1 VTSPVS
7 RIDIRG
13 RFPRV
18 NAAYTRIKEPRVT
31 RLFHFGIYVITMV
44 GGLVAFLNLPEN
56 LINLVGPFAVTMFGV
71 FGFVGSLM
79 CVVSVIPGIAWVE
92 RVGIL
97 LLFTAVVMYGVMMIS
112 SPGVSVALFFAGALG
127 LSLLQRLVE
136 IRD

>member
-1 VTSPVS
+1 VTSPMS
-7 RIDIRG
+7 RVDLRG

-18 NAAYTRIKEPRVT
+18 DAAYMRIKEPRVT

-44 GGLVAFLNLPEN
+44 GGLVAFLNLPLN
-56 LINLVGPFAVTMFGV
+56 LIKIVGPFGVTTFGV
-71 FGFVGSLM
+71 FGFIGSLM
-79 CVVSVIPGIAWVE
+79 CVISVIPGIAWVE

-97 LLFTAVVMYGVMMIS
+97 LLLTAVVMYGVMMLS